1 MSCQTSDFDLPFQAE
16 AFELAMRELGLNNP
30 EAVKQDFVVDVLMDA
45 VLSLSRSGQTNI
57 EMLSRYAASRGAAA
71 WQIRGA
77 KA

>member
-1 MSCQTSDFDLPFQAE
+1 MSCQTSDFDRPFQAE

-45 VLSLSRSGQTNI
+45 VLS
-57 EMLSRYAASRGAAA
+57 RYAASRGAAA